1 MLKVSTYIV
10 VECRLGE
17 FFSSLALSQNP
28 DGRHINREREI
39 GLYFSY
45 AQNIDIRIWICCR
58 KTHQAFQKIN
68 RNYVSEVGAID
79 QVCSLE
85 DMLVL

>member
-1 MLKVSTYIV
+1 M
-10 VECRLGE
+10 
-17 FFSSLALSQNP
+17 FSSPALSHP
-28 DGRHINREREI
+28 DGRHVNRTRGTE
-39 GLYFSY
+39 LYFSY
-45 AQNIDIRIWICCR
+45 VQNIDIGIWICCR

-79 QVCSLE
+79 QACRLE